1 MGWRG
6 QGARPTW
13 LAQHSQVHRMSRR
26 EAHHSCYSIDA
37 LRSSAHPMGLGLEK
51 VRDAHL
57 TGLPGFARQPE
68 LSFGIQ
74 HIDNIDKKRLR
85 TRADSL

>member
-1 MGWRG
+1 
-6 QGARPTW
+6 
-13 LAQHSQVHRMSRR
+13 
-26 EAHHSCYSIDA
+26 
-37 LRSSAHPMGLGLEK
+37 MGLGLEK